1 MMFMN
6 WVGVKLSRHIT
17 SVGAAPV
24 ASIRMA
30 IFARRATIAPDV
42 RLCRSAILAIF
53 TPAFSSAVNSRSS
66 HMVQIVP
73 AFDVIVYSIFAAKK

>member
-1 MMFMN
+1 
-6 WVGVKLSRHIT
+6 
-17 SVGAAPV
+17 
-24 ASIRMA
+24 
-30 IFARRATIAPDV
+30 V